1 MATVTALRK
10 PTPKITVGSLID
22 KMQDIRAQK
31 RALAV
36 TEKALT
42 GEYEVLQAQLI
53 ELMDAEG
60 VSKSTG
66 KVASASINESMSFN
80 TQDWDVFTAY
90 LAKTK
95 QFHLIQRRV
104 SDPAMRELFEKK
116 GAIPGMEPYTKR
128 VINLRDL

>member
-1 MATVTALRK
+1 MANVTPLRK
-10 PTPKITVGSLID
+10 PKVTVGSLID
-22 KMQDIRAQK
+22 QMQVVRAKK

-36 TEKALT
+36 TEKELT
-42 GEYEVLQAQLI
+42 SEYEALQTQLI
-53 ELMDAEG
+53 EMMDAEG
-60 VSKSTG
+60 VTKSTG
-66 KVASASINESMSFN
+66 RAASASLNESMSFN
-80 TQDWDVFTAY
+80 TGDWDAFTAY
-90 LAKTK
+90 VAKTK

>member
-1 MATVTALRK
+1 MATVTAMRK
-10 PTPKITVGSLID
+10 PKVTVGSLID
-22 KMQDIRAQK
+22 KMQEIRAKK

-36 TEKALT
+36 TEKELT
-42 GEYEVLQAQLI
+42 GEYEALQTQLI

-66 KVASASINESMSFN
+66 KVASASINESTSFN
-80 TQDWDVFTAY
+80 TQDWDAFTAY
-90 LAKTK
+90 VSKTK
-95 QFHLIQRRV
+95 QFHLLQRRV
-104 SDPAMRELFEKK
+104 SDPAMRELLEKK